1 MLLMAEKCI
10 ICEIGHAI
18 YRYVNPDNKYMKD
31 SDKNKESS
39 YLKYWYVNNL

>member
-1 MLLMAEKCI
+1 MLLMAEKGI
-10 ICEIGHAI
+10 ICGIGHAI
-18 YRYVNPDNKYMKD
+18 YRYVNPDNKHMKD